1 MQAAALT
8 WCREVANVRSHR
20 SLDGASPLSVFDAVE
35 AAALKPLPHN
45 DFVVATWS
53 TGRIGPDCHL
63 KVGKALYAVPWR
75 LIGQQVHARAA
86 GKTVQILHQGKVV
99 ATHVQLLRG
108 RATDFE
114 HYPPEKIAFQMRTPA
129 WCRQQAEKIGPA
141 TAAVI
146 DDLMEVN
153 ALHRLRSA
161 QGIIGLAGRP
171 GVGNTRLEAACD
183 RALTV
188 GDPSYRTIK
197 GILAAGTETPTP
209 TATTTATNAP
219 AYLRGPDE
227 LLA

>member
-1 MQAAALT
+1 MGRRTFDVVDLT
-8 WCREVANVRSHR
+8 ELFVHW
-20 SLDGASPLSVFDAVE
+20 E
-35 AAALKPLPHN
+35 AGR
-45 DFVVATWS
+45 WS
-53 TGRIGPDCHL
+53 TGRIGPDCHV
-63 KVGKALYAVPWR
+63 KVGTALYSVPWR
-75 LIGQQVHARAA
+75 LIGQQVDARAA
-86 GKTVQILHQGKVV
+86 GNTMQVLHRGKVV

-114 HYPPEKIAFQMRTPA
+114 HYPPEKIAFHMRTPA

-146 DDLMEVN
+146 GQLMEVN

-161 QGIIGLAGRP
+161 QGIIGLATRP
-171 GVGNTRLEAACD
+171 GVGATRLEAACD

-209 TATTTATNAP
+209 TAPTSAMNAP

>member
-1 MQAAALT
+1 MPREGRQGAVFGAVAA
-8 WCREVANVRSHR
+8 
-20 SLDGASPLSVFDAVE
+20 D
-35 AAALKPLPHN
+35 
-45 DFVVATWS
+45 
-53 TGRIGPDCHL
+53 
-63 KVGKALYAVPWR
+63 
-75 LIGQQVHARAA
+75 RAA
-86 GKTVQILHQGKVV
+86 GDARPPGNTVQILHQGKVV
-99 ATHVQLLRG
+99 ATHVQLLKG

-146 DDLMEVN
+146 ADLMEVN

-183 RALTV
+183 RALAAVTRPTE
-188 GDPSYRTIK
+188 PSRASSPPAPK
-197 GILAAGTETPTP
+197 HHPTRQP
-209 TATTTATNAP
+209 PPATTAP